1 MRAAWLVGMTVIAL
15 IVAACV
21 GQGASTQGS
30 RPSASPAMDAR
41 TRAPPRLA
49 PTPNGAAASDVPSS
63 SVAPSAAPGG
73 PAPYAAED
81 GDIAAGLYEATHFQ
95 FPFTAEINTDLGIRD
110 AHDTPRLVYIAQD
123 KNAPVNAD
131 EEFNAMLLLRVFDPA
146 DQRTLGYLGGDVY
159 DWFVHHQRFKV
170 VPGSKDVLEVDGH
183 PARQVDLLPADPV
196 ECGPFH
202 ANLDCVFVGYG
213 PEGDEPF
220 AVFGGSRLRIVVV
233 DHDGT
238 PILFAYQATDDAR
251 YAERSKVFDHWV
263 RSVDF
268 R

>member
-1 MRAAWLVGMTVIAL
+1 MRAAWMVGLTVIAL
-15 IVAACV
+15 ATAACA
-21 GQGASTQGS
+21 GQAASTVS
-30 RPSASPAMDAR
+30 PRPSASLAANGQR
-41 TRAPPRLA
+41 PPVS
-49 PTPNGAAASDVPSS
+49 PTPTAASASAVPSS
-63 SVAPSAAPGG
+63 PSPTPGG

-81 GDIAAGLYEATHFQ
+81 GDIAAGTYEATHFK

-110 AHDTPRLVYIAQD
+110 AHDGPRLVYIAQD

-146 DQRTLGYLGGDVY
+146 DQRTLASLGGDVY
-159 DWFVHHQRFKV
+159 DWFVHHPRFKV
-170 VPGSKDVLEVDGH
+170 VPSSKDVFEVDGH

-202 ANLDCVFVGYG
+202 INLDCVLVGYG

-220 AVFGGSRLRIVVV
+220 AVFDGSRLRIVVV

-251 YAERSKVFDHWV
+251 YAERSSVFDHWV